1 MRGCHRSSPK
11 DLQRKER
18 QVGSRKS
25 KLKIDRYLA
34 ERNKMF
40 GYDIDKR
47 QTKRK
52 KANPNR

>member
-11 DLQRKER
+11 DLQRKDR